1 MSDLQV
7 IRVTDSEQMRCA
19 LLVRRA
25 VFTEEQGIDAAI
37 EVDEHD
43 GDPAT
48 LTTAVHMLGM
58 LGDEPVAAA
67 RLLLGN
73 GPPEEAHIGRVA
85 VLAEHRGKGY
95 GKAVME
101 ALQDIGRELKYA
113 EVVLGAEATAVGFYE
128 RLGYVCEGDPYMLVG
143 ILHQDMRL
151 KL

>member
-1 MSDLQV
+1 MNELQV
-7 IRVTDSEQMRCA
+7 IRVTSDDEMRRA
-19 LLVRRA
+19 LSVRRA

-43 GDPAT
+43 GDPASV
-48 LTTAVHMLGM
+48 TTAVHMLGM

-67 RLLLGN
+67 RLLFGN

-85 VLAEHRGKGY
+85 VLAVHRGKGY
-95 GKAVME
+95 GKALME
-101 ALQDIGRELKYA
+101 ELHEIARRRRYD
-113 EVVLGAEATAVGFYE
+113 EIVLGAEATAVGFYE
-128 RLGYVCEGDPYMLVG
+128 RLGYVCEGEPYMHVG